1 MLSCAWASPVPCHAH
16 RQAVLCWPDC
26 YPYVQHSILCSNSIH
41 FLILVPFKEFLFYT
55 HSYFNPRYFTNPFQH
70 THLYHIYSVILCLC
84 CNIQLHMTIQ
94 VQLLSYKWQFNL
106 VGTRQSYSISLACL
120 FFSPFSLILFIILL
134 QSPSFYFVFSFRYW
148 SKHIVAL
155 RALCFNFWA
164 WNWILGF

>member
-1 MLSCAWASPVPCHAH
+1 MLGPVPCLAMLTD
-16 RQAVLCWPDC
+16 RPCCAGPIATPTCSIQFFARTPSISSFW
-26 YPYVQHSILCSNSIH
+26 YHSKNSSFTLIPI
-41 FLILVPFKEFLFYT
+41 LILVTLQIHFST
-55 HSYFNPRYFTNPFQH
+55 HIFITFT
-70 THLYHIYSVILCLC
+70 VILCLC

-94 VQLLSYKWQFNL
+94 VQLLSHKRQFNV

-134 QSPSFYFVFSFRYW
+134 WSPSFYFAFSFRYR